1 MQIIM
6 AQLFKFC
13 KVNNLFHL
21 ILKIISTN
29 RVIGALLIG
38 AAAGAVLGV
47 LFAPEKGTD
56 LRKKLVDSA
65 NDLSYDLKSKI
76 REGKNLANQLKDS
89 IVNSTEELINRGKDE
104 ANNAVNRAKQNVH
117 QN

>member
-6 AQLFKFC
+6 AQLFNFSKP
-13 KVNNLFHL
+13 NNLFNL
-21 ILKIISTN
+21 NLNIMSTN
-29 RVIGALLIG
+29 KVIGALLLG

-65 NDLSYDLKSKI
+65 NDLSDDLKSKI
-76 REGKNLANQLKDS
+76 REGKSLANQLKDS
-89 IVNSTEELINRGKDE
+89 LISSTEELINRGKEE
-104 ANNAVNRAKQNVH
+104 ANNVANRAKQNVH
-117 QN
+117 HN